1 MLRWGTQYVL
11 KWKINFSFVLIM
23 ENNMGK
29 NSELRDIPYGSP
41 ILAMATCVFGW
52 MMDVKHNIFESAY
65 VWESDIFWTFF
76 ERA

>member
-1 MLRWGTQYVL
+1 
-11 KWKINFSFVLIM
+11 
-23 ENNMGK
+23 MGK

-76 ERA
+76 ERAWKIIDEECHLSGWNGEHEYCAA